1 VGMFD
6 NVYLIDPSVRERCVC
21 ASGHVPDETTVFQ
34 TKDRECLMDD
44 YFVVDNELRLRSGSW
59 LVDETMPP
67 PPEGHGEFDRYTG
80 QLRIY
85 SSCKSCPE
93 TLWEFKDRKSPFG
106 PQRKAPWMEFV
117 LLFHFGR
124 LVVVEPV
131 ELETVEQVREKMT
144 KLGRTEV
151 K

>member
-1 VGMFD
+1 
-6 NVYLIDPSVRERCVC
+6 
-21 ASGHVPDETTVFQ
+21 
-34 TKDRECLMDD
+34 
-44 YFVVDNELRLRSGSW
+44 
-59 LVDETMPP
+59 
-67 PPEGHGEFDRYTG
+67 
-80 QLRIY
+80 
-85 SSCKSCPE
+85 
-93 TLWEFKDRKSPFG
+93 
-106 PQRKAPWMEFV
+106 V